1 MAKFTFITSQD
12 DLNHPDNLQ
21 HRTLHITSLGDYMFR
36 SDKFLKVN
44 IKTGKIERIFLP
56 VCCSMKCNL
65 DTEDYH
71 YIKIIDIE
79 DMNKVQNL
87 KLDTPVDKGYL
98 EDKLNL
104 VLCA

>member
-1 MAKFTFITSQD
+1 
-12 DLNHPDNLQ
+12 
-21 HRTLHITSLGDYMFR
+21 
-36 SDKFLKVN
+36 
-44 IKTGKIERIFLP
+44 
-56 VCCSMKCNL
+56 MKCNL